1 MTSRGA
7 VRWQL
12 VGWLFL
18 LSTVA
23 YLDRV
28 NMSVAADFLGR
39 DYGFTHQRF
48 GWILSAF
55 TFGYML
61 CQAPAGRI
69 ADLLGPRRTLAFGAV
84 WWAMLTS
91 LSAAVPGGPLAFVL
105 FLIVRFALGAG
116 EAVMYPASNRVVA
129 VWIPV
134 PERGLATGLIF
145 TGVGIGT
152 AVAAPLV
159 TAVMLRFGWRAS
171 FPVCG
176 ALGLAVGGIWYLVA
190 RDSPAAH
197 GTITPAERQLIRDGV
212 PPSVAAPPLAW
223 QDILLDRN
231 VALLTLSYF
240 CYGYAAYIFF
250 SWFYVYL
257 SDARHLDLRAAARYA
272 MLPGLGMAL
281 GSASGGWL
289 NDRLTKR
296 FGRRV
301 GRCGVASTAIMLAA
315 VFIAVGPTV
324 TSARLASVILAGG
337 VAALYLAQSSFWS
350 VSADIAGPSAGAVSG
365 VMNMGAQ
372 FGGVVTAPLTPW
384 IGDHYG
390 WSASFFAAAALCV
403 VGAVAWI
410 GVRPQREILSRADGE
425 RDVALVTGG

>member
-1 MTSRGA
+1 MRDESGRCPVAVGRLALSSEHGRLSGSGEHVGRG
-7 VRWQL
+7 R
-12 VGWLFL
+12 
-18 LSTVA
+18 
-23 YLDRV
+23 
-28 NMSVAADFLGR
+28 FLGR

-176 ALGLAVGGIWYLVA
+176 ALGLAVGGIL
-190 RDSPAAH
+190 
-197 GTITPAERQLIRDGV
+197 
-212 PPSVAAPPLAW
+212 
-223 QDILLDRN
+223 
-231 VALLTLSYF
+231 
-240 CYGYAAYIFF
+240 
-250 SWFYVYL
+250 
-257 SDARHLDLRAAARYA
+257 
-272 MLPGLGMAL
+272 
-281 GSASGGWL
+281 
-289 NDRLTKR
+289 
-296 FGRRV
+296 
-301 GRCGVASTAIMLAA
+301 
-315 VFIAVGPTV
+315 
-324 TSARLASVILAGG
+324 
-337 VAALYLAQSSFWS
+337 
-350 VSADIAGPSAGAVSG
+350 VSAWHAIVRPRMGPSHRRNANSSGTECPQVS
-365 VMNMGAQ
+365 
-372 FGGVVTAPLTPW
+372 
-384 IGDHYG
+384 
-390 WSASFFAAAALCV
+390 
-403 VGAVAWI
+403 
-410 GVRPQREILSRADGE
+410 QRR
-425 RDVALVTGG
+425 R